1 MSQYGCPPDM
11 SPIPARRDDE
21 GDPLLPLT
29 WSEPEV
35 LMPVENW
42 VDRDFEVILD
52 SGACT
57 HVIDAED
64 APGYRLEESPGS
76 RRGATFVVGNGEH
89 IPNEGQM
96 NLSLESTRADG
107 SASPIMSTF
116 QVAEVARPIMSV
128 SRMCAMGYTCVFD
141 KEGAQ
146 VLNKDK
152 KQVCYFKAHQGLYSS
167 TMKLKKPE
175 PFTRQAP

>member
-1 MSQYGCPPDM
+1 M
-11 SPIPARRDDE
+11 SPIPARRDDNDE
-21 GDPLLPLT
+21 GNPLLPIT
-29 WSEPEV
+29 WSEPGV
-35 LMPVENW
+35 LMPVEDW

-96 NLSLESTRADG
+96 TLRLDSTTSDG
-107 SASPIMSTF
+107 TSSPIASTF

-128 SRMCAMGYTCVFD
+128 SRMCSMGFTCVFD
-141 KEGAQ
+141 KDGAK
-146 VLNKDK
+146 VLNKEN
-152 KQVCYFKAHQGLYSS
+152 KQVCYFKASQGLYST